1 MAEGGDDQDD
11 KTEEPTQKR
20 IDEAIKRG
28 DVVKSQELSTFFIL
42 MATMAFLVVGAPGL
56 GRTVTL
62 ALKALLGHVAEIS
75 VDRGGLSG
83 VYLEV
88 GVIVAS
94 GLALPALIF
103 LFAGIAGNMI
113 QHRLV
118 WTLEPLIP
126 KPERL
131 SPASGLKRIFSLEN
145 VANFAKGIVKLSV
158 VGVAIWVAVKPE
170 LARLDTVIAAEPVA
184 VMALARSLAIKTLM
198 VVLAVMAVVAGL
210 DYLFM
215 RQRWLKRMR
224 MSRQELK
231 EEFKQTEGNPEIKAK
246 IRQLRQAR
254 ARRRM
259 MQSVPKATVVVTNPT
274 HFAVALLYE
283 EGMAA
288 PQCVAK
294 GTDMVAL
301 KIREIA
307 EENAVPVVENPPL
320 ARALHAT
327 VDIDGF
333 IPEEHYRAVAEV
345 IAFVMKGRR
354 PR

>member
-1 MAEGGDDQDD
+1 MAEGDDED

-20 IDEAIKRG
+20 LDEALKRG
-28 DVVKSQELSTFFIL
+28 DVVKSQELSSFFVL
-42 MATMAFLVVGAPGL
+42 MAGMAFVVVLSPSL

-62 ALKALLGHVAEIS
+62 ALKAVLDHLAEIS
-75 VDRGGLSG
+75 IDRGGLTG
-83 VYLEV
+83 VYVEV
-88 GVIVAS
+88 GKILAY
-94 GLALPALIF
+94 GLGLPAL
-103 LFAGIAGNMI
+103 LFVVAGIAGNMI

-118 WTLEPLIP
+118 WSLDPITPKLERI
-126 KPERL
+126 
-131 SPASGLKRIFSLEN
+131 SPMSGLKRIFSPEN
-145 VANFAKGIVKLSV
+145 LANFAKGLVKIVV
-158 VGVAIWVAVKPE
+158 VAAAIWIAIRPE
-170 LARLDTVIAAEPVA
+170 LRRFDTIIAAEPVS
-184 VMALARSLAIKTLM
+184 VMALTRALAIKM
-198 VVLAVMAVVAGL
+198 MLAVLIVMGVVAAL

-231 EEFKQTEGNPEIKAK
+231 EEFKQSEGNPEIKAK
-246 IRQLRQAR
+246 IRQLRQQR

-259 MQSVPKATVVVTNPT
+259 MAAVPKATVVVTNPT

-283 EGMAA
+283 DGMGA

-294 GTDMVAL
+294 GTDNVAL

-307 EENAVPVVENPPL
+307 TESDVPIVENPPL
-320 ARALHAT
+320 ARALYAS